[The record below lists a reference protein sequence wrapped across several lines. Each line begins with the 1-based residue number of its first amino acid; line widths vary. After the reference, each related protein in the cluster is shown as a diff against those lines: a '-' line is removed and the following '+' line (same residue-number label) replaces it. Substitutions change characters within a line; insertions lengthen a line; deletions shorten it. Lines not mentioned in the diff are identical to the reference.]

1 MTQDEFLEKLESNK
15 HAVYINDEYSPF
27 KWLAWIRDN
36 KIRLIQQDYRNQD
49 VETVFDILV
58 DKNCF
63 YDACNRMIN
72 QMQQYADAD
81 QKRYDEY
88 VKMKYGK

>member
-1 MTQDEFLEKLESNK
+1 MEKLESNK

-27 KWLAWIRDN
+27 KWLAWVRDN
-36 KIRLIQQDYRNQD
+36 KIRLIHQDYRNKD

-58 DKNCF
+58 NKNYF
-63 YDACNRMIN
+63 YDTCNNMISK
-72 QMQQYADAD
+72 MQKYADAD

-88 VKMKYGK
+88 VKMKYGE